1 MVYLIGTING
11 VLTSVAIIVRP
22 AGNAFMSGLDTNEY
36 ISAAN
41 GSPMIVKIASNPRT
55 LKSLVRNSTK

>member
-1 MVYLIGTING
+1 MKG
-11 VLTSVAIIVRP
+11 VLTLVAIMVLP
-22 AGNAFMSGLDTNEY
+22 AGSAFISGIDTNQY

-41 GSPMIVKIASNPRT
+41 GSPIIVRLVSNPRT

>member
-1 MVYLIGTING
+1 MVNLIGTMKG
-11 VLTSVAIIVRP
+11 VLTSVAIMVLP
-22 AGNAFMSGLDTNEY
+22 AGSAFISGLDTNEY

-41 GSPMIVKIASNPRT
+41 GSPIIVRIVSNPRT